1 MDRKTASKQV
11 ITSYQAFTILYSTL
25 FGAGVLSLPRSVGES
40 AGNDMVWVIILS
52 GGVVAILVYLMTK
65 LCQRFPGMT
74 LIQFAP
80 YILGSKRRKQVGYFL
95 GLPFLILVA
104 LFFVMGISSV
114 VRIFGETVVTT
125 MLPRTPV
132 EIVMLLFLLAGAFG
146 AGSDLGVVAKLNEF
160 LFPITLIP
168 FLSMIF
174 ALFQSGEITNVL
186 PLFQLDPSVLPKAL
200 MGGAFAFAGF
210 QVIMIFSGFYQEPEK
225 MNKTHMTAIL
235 AVIISYWYLCAIPLS
250 VFGIDEV
257 KNLMFPVLEVAKV
270 VKMTDI
276 LFERIEAGILSI
288 WLVAGYTSVVNLYSA
303 LVQII
308 IEFFRLSEK
317 YRRYIAFLLVPV
329 FLYLALIPDN
339 TQEVGIYSNW
349 IGLYDAAISIV
360 IPVILLL
367 VAVIRKRKGE
377 VHDEAQS
384 SPE

>member
-11 ITSYQAFTILYSTL
+11 ITSYQAFTLLYSTM
-25 FGAGVLSLPRSVGES
+25 FGAGVLSLPREVGEA
-40 AGNDMVWVIILS
+40 AGNDTIWLIILS
-52 GGVVAILVYLMTK
+52 GMVVTILVYLMTK

-80 YILGSKRRKQVGYFL
+80 YILGSKKRKWVGYVL
-95 GLPFLILVA
+95 SLPFLIMVA
-104 LFFVMGISSV
+104 LFFVMGTSSV

-132 EIVMLLFLLAGAFG
+132 EVVMFLFLIAAAFG

-160 LFPITLIP
+160 LLPITLIP

-174 ALFQSGEITNVL
+174 ALFQSGEITNIL

-210 QVIMIFSGFYQEPEK
+210 QVIMIFSGFYQDPGK
-225 MNKTHMTAIL
+225 MNKTHMMAMLVVT
-235 AVIISYWYLCAIPLS
+235 ISYWYLCVIPLS

-270 VKMTDI
+270 VKLEDI
-276 LFERIEAGILSI
+276 LFERIEAAILSI
-288 WLVAGYTSVVNLYSA
+288 WLVAGYTSVLNLFSA
-303 LVQII
+303 FVQII
-308 IEFFRLSEK
+308 IEFFRISEK
-317 YRRYIAFLLVPV
+317 YRRRIAFFMVPA
-329 FLYLALIPDN
+329 FLYLALIPNN

-349 IGLYDAAISIV
+349 IGLYDAGISLV

-367 VAVIRKRKGE
+367 VAVIRKKKGE
-377 VHDEAQS
+377 VRDEIHS

>member
-1 MDRKTASKQV
+1 
-11 ITSYQAFTILYSTL
+11 
-25 FGAGVLSLPRSVGES
+25 
-40 AGNDMVWVIILS
+40 
-52 GGVVAILVYLMTK
+52 
-65 LCQRFPGMT
+65 
-74 LIQFAP
+74 
-80 YILGSKRRKQVGYFL
+80 
-95 GLPFLILVA
+95 
-104 LFFVMGISSV
+104 
-114 VRIFGETVVTT
+114 
-125 MLPRTPV
+125 
-132 EIVMLLFLLAGAFG
+132 
-146 AGSDLGVVAKLNEF
+146 
-160 LFPITLIP
+160 
-168 FLSMIF
+168 
-174 ALFQSGEITNVL
+174 
-186 PLFQLDPSVLPKAL
+186 
-200 MGGAFAFAGF
+200 
-210 QVIMIFSGFYQEPEK
+210 